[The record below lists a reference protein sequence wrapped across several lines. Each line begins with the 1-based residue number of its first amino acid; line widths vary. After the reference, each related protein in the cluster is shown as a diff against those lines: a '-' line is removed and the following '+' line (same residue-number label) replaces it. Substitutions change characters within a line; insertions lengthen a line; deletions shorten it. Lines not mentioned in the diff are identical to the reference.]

1 MSAFARVLVL
11 CCGLLTGI
19 GVAACADPAEVCR
32 FDPEGCPNG
41 FAGAFCES
49 DKDCQGFCCTDNNNC
64 DGGMCTF
71 ECKSDDDCPVEMAC
85 EHDMCFYRCDSDND
99 CADGQKC
106 EHGKTVC
113 EWP

>member
-1 MSAFARVLVL
+1 
-11 CCGLLTGI
+11 
-19 GVAACADPAEVCR
+19 
-32 FDPEGCPNG
+32 
-41 FAGAFCES
+41 
-49 DKDCQGFCCTDNNNC
+49 
-64 DGGMCTF
+64 
-71 ECKSDDDCPVEMAC
+71 MAC